1 MADLDAVAGQAVQG
15 FGNALNGLV
24 GQEVAHEGPTE
35 ARFLELVE
43 LGEFEAATLLL
54 HEFVEAEISTDIEQM
69 IQMMGPEEARNFT
82 KFLSESTKDTFD
94 QFLQTEVGRATD
106 IRQADLAYLN
116 TVLNPLWAQ
125 QGQIALGA
133 YQSHAAGLNLLAQLA
148 PIVQAAAAM
157 GIIPE
162 EVGELAETWVD
173 NAMEFAEEVR
183 EQTDLVDD
191 RTRNLSAHFENGTID
206 PTAIAAEAEGL
217 YSNGIDNVE
226 EFAQQLAGIIDQRIA
241 EGIEFRREVIA
252 PGSTTTGQPDA
263 LTADGF

>member
-106 IRQADLAYLN
+106 IRQADAN
-116 TVLNPLWAQ
+116 
-125 QGQIALGA
+125 
-133 YQSHAAGLNLLAQLA
+133 
-148 PIVQAAAAM
+148 
-157 GIIPE
+157 
-162 EVGELAETWVD
+162 
-173 NAMEFAEEVR
+173 
-183 EQTDLVDD
+183 
-191 RTRNLSAHFENGTID
+191 
-206 PTAIAAEAEGL
+206 
-217 YSNGIDNVE
+217 
-226 EFAQQLAGIIDQRIA
+226 
-241 EGIEFRREVIA
+241 
-252 PGSTTTGQPDA
+252 
-263 LTADGF
+263 DGKRK